1 MHSTLPFMNRT
12 TTSFF
17 LYMNFQKDNNN
28 NKNIFINKKICI
40 PHGFFKKIWHEF
52 VLHHRCNIVWI
63 PITQEVVT
71 HKKIGSNKRPCRTQK
86 VMAGRSLAIFCS
98 GCWSWCRLQL
108 VQLRF
113 QSHQASICGGWDNHL
128 LEICLLLHSVY

>member
-1 MHSTLPFMNRT
+1 MKQYIQFYET
-12 TTSFF
+12 
-17 LYMNFQKDNNN
+17 NFQKDNI
-28 NKNIFINKKICI
+28 KNIFIDKIYLCI
-40 PHGFFKKIWHEF
+40 AWIFQKIWYEF
-52 VLHHRCNIVWI
+52 VIHHRCNIVRI
-63 PITQEVVT
+63 
-71 HKKIGSNKRPCRTQK
+71 HKKLKRKKNSNKRPCRTQK

-128 LEICLLLHSVY
+128 LEICLLFHSVLKNPKKVQFRED